1 MLAVVGAI
9 IAIIVSIVGMVIQII
24 SVGIYIGKLEGF
36 KELVNFKFDLQDK
49 KLSEHNNFI
58 KRVYELEK
66 KDGIQDE
73 KIEVANH
80 RISDLEDKTNV

>member
-1 MLAVVGAI
+1 MAEFGAAIAV
-9 IAIIVSIVGMVIQII
+9 IVSIVGLIIQIVA
-24 SVGIYIGKLEGF
+24 VGIYIGKLEGF

-80 RISDLEDKTNV
+80 RIADLERGNI

>member
-1 MLAVVGAI
+1 MAELGAA
-9 IAIIVSIVGMVIQII
+9 IAIIVSIAGLIIQIVA
-24 SVGIYIGKLEGF
+24 VGIYIGKLEGF

-80 RISDLEDKTNV
+80 RITDLERGIV